1 MEDSRP
7 AAVRLVLSAGGPGVQ
22 IRKWLRKKGNKM
34 QEQDEQK
41 AGWIQEMWFEK
52 NMYWKCFI
60 FFLPLYFT
68 KHLYKELLFGTLSI
82 FKKNTTHTCH
92 MTAPFTS
99 DTSLQPCSAAL
110 RWRRCHP
117 LTLFFFFAF
126 LTISKRFSLRATLPT
141 AFCFDWLT
149 QAICITAGR
158 TMVGEKNN
166 EWDLSRKVFF
176 VSGFTSSALSM
187 DMHLLLKCFET
198 LVVVVRPL
206 PVCWEADQALCSSH
220 RPPLPALRR
229 FNLVNLRLK
238 RKNVQIKSSHFL
250 KKKKKKSKA
259 SKRRKGLAF
268 PIQWEFKG
276 QISKL
281 GNSHF
286 LISTCCQLSN
296 MKQPRLD

>member
-82 FKKNTTHTCH
+82 FKKYHTHVSHDCAFQFGH
-92 MTAPFTS
+92 FTS
-99 DTSLQPCSAAL
+99 AVFCCPAL
-110 RWRRCHP
+110 T
-117 LTLFFFFAF
+117 TLSSFFFFLLF
-126 LTISKRFSLRATLPT
+126 WQSVSGSHCERLFQQHSVSSGWHRRFVYS
-141 AFCFDWLT
+141 W
-149 QAICITAGR
+149 QNN
-158 TMVGEKNN
+158 VGEKNN
-166 EWDLSRKVFF
+166 EWHLSRKVFF

-206 PVCWEADQALCSSH
+206 PVCWEADRALCSSH

-238 RKNVQIKSSHFL
+238 RKNVQIKSAHFL
-250 KKKKKKSKA
+250 KKKVKRA
-259 SKRRKGLAF
+259 KRRKGWAF

-296 MKQPRLD
+296 MKQPRLN